1 MELLY
6 TRAPDIM
13 MIAGHETII
22 PFEAKRTD
30 GGDVDLSISNVVI
43 KWILTDWN
51 MPICPVLTLS
61 NTDSEIVVGT
71 PTSNFDVILRS
82 EYTSDL
88 YGEYN
93 YQIEITSP
101 TGDVFRPVEG
111 NLIIKQRNYET

>member
-1 MELLY
+1 MELLF

-22 PFEAKRTD
+22 PFEARRTD
-30 GGDVDLSISNVVI
+30 GGSTDLSLNAVII

-51 MPICPVLTLS
+51 MPTCPVLTLT
-61 NTDSEIVVGT
+61 NTDGGIVVGT
-71 PTSNFDVILRS
+71 PTSYFDVVLHS
-82 EYTSDL
+82 EDTEDL

-93 YQIEITSP
+93 YQVEITSP
-101 TGDVFRPVEG
+101 TGDVFRAVEG